1 MKNRK
6 NIIFAL
12 VIGVLLGI
20 PLQTIIS
27 GDDIYSQIKKFN
39 FVLQTANK
47 NYVKETD
54 NHKLVEAAI
63 KGMLD
68 ELDPHSVYIPPKKLK
83 KVKEDFRGNFDGI
96 GIQFNVFED
105 TITVISPIAGG
116 PSEALGIQSGDKI
129 VKIDGKSAVGIGR
142 DEIPKRLKGPKGTN
156 VNVEIKREGETD
168 LLSFDIVRD
177 KIPIYSVDAS
187 FMLDNTDIGFISINR
202 FMRTTHEEFLDSVAV
217 LKKKGMRKIILDLRG
232 NPGGFLGQSYKI
244 ADEFIP
250 GGHKI
255 VFTKGR
261 KAQFDQDFMSHPG
274 GVLET
279 MPVIVLIDAG
289 SASASEI
296 LSGAIQDLD
305 RGLIIGET
313 SFGKGLVQ
321 RQFEI
326 GDGSAFRL
334 TTSKY
339 YTPSGRCIQ
348 RPYEDEKQYRNFA
361 GRLEMKEGMNMN
373 HEIEVLRKDLPADSI
388 PPIFK
393 SLGGRN
399 LLGSGGITP
408 DYVVKYDTITVLSR
422 KIRRANIFFK
432 FALNYMNE
440 NGDGLKEKYKTN
452 FKSYYRNFDIDDNAV
467 EMLKSMAEA
476 KKIEWDEDDFEKDEV
491 YLKTS
496 LKATIART
504 IWGNNEYRL
513 IFSDLSR
520 QTLKAAKLFPEA
532 RQIAK
537 LN

>member
-1 MKNRK
+1 
-6 NIIFAL
+6 
-12 VIGVLLGI
+12 LGI
-20 PLQTIIS
+20 PLQKIIS

-47 NYVKETD
+47 NYVEETD

-96 GIQFNVFED
+96 GVQFNVFED

-129 VKIDGKSAVGIGR
+129 VKIDGKNAVGIGR
-142 DEIPKRLKGPKGTN
+142 DEIPKRLKGPKGTT
-156 VNVEIKREGETD
+156 VNVEIKREDEAD

-177 KIPIYSVDAS
+177 KIPIYSVDAA
-187 FMLDNTDIGFISINR
+187 FMLDDTDIGFISINR
-202 FMRTTHEEFLDSVAV
+202 FMRTTHVEFLDSVAV
-217 LKKKGMRKIILDLRG
+217 LKKKGMRNIILDLRG
-232 NPGGFLGQSYKI
+232 NPGGFLGQAFRI

-250 GGHKI
+250 DGHKI

-261 KAQFDQDFMSHPG
+261 KAKFDQDFLSHPG
-274 GVLET
+274 GILEN

-305 RGLIIGET
+305 RGLVIGET

-373 HEIEVLRKDLPADSI
+373 HEIEVLRNDLPADSI

-422 KIRRANIFFK
+422 KIRRANILFK

-452 FKSYYRNFDIDDNAV
+452 FKSYYRNFELDDDAV
-467 EMLKSMAEA
+467 EMLKSMAKA
-476 KKIEWDEDDFEKDEV
+476 KKIEWDDEDFEKDEE
-491 YLKTS
+491 YLKIS
-496 LKATIART
+496 LKAAIART
-504 IWGNNEYRL
+504 IWGNNEYRA

-520 QTLKAAKLFPEA
+520 QTIKAAELFPEA
-532 RQIAK
+532 KQIAK